1 MQHALATPARPRSP
15 FTRVRRALGRYS
27 LRSIAGGLW
36 VGRHFQRTGPV
47 VWSGELPL
55 PKIINEGGTLE
66 TEGCGLGSGVRL
78 EIGDGA
84 RLSIGAGTYI
94 HRNGVIVAHER
105 VEIGRNCLISW
116 DVVIIDDD
124 HHDRMGVARRIAPVV
139 IGDGAW
145 IGCRAIVLKGVT
157 IGEGALVAA
166 NAVVTR
172 DVPPHTLVAGQ
183 PARVIRELPRPGEA
197 GAAEARS
204 DALVGAAP

>member
-1 MQHALATPARPRSP
+1 MRHALADPVRPPSVVARSRH
-15 FTRVRRALGRYS
+15 ALQRHS

-47 VWSGELPL
+47 VWSGEFPL
-55 PKIINEGGTLE
+55 PKIINDGGSLE

-78 EIGDGA
+78 EIGEGA

-94 HRNGVIVAHER
+94 NRNSVIVAHER

-157 IGEGALVAA
+157 VGEGAQVAA

-183 PARVIRELPRPGEA
+183 PAREVRDSSRC
-197 GAAEARS
+197 S
-204 DALVGAAP
+204 